1 MLAVIMLVALAPC
14 DIPVARL
21 SYRYAPSRPVVRAL
35 EFLQNVA
42 GNGAGVIVV
51 LTAVVIFSRTKLSR
65 VPLLA
70 SIALGGGLLADI
82 AKLCVARSRPHST
95 DLAVA
100 TFTSTFHGLLPFF
113 SVRSGEQSFP
123 SGHSATAIG
132 LAVALSLIYPRGRWF
147 FGLLAATVASIRV
160 ILHAHF
166 PTDVAAGLMLGGTS
180 AFVCYRGFASPAF
193 AWCER
198 TIDRKLDQR
207 RECRRANGVDV
218 EKPHQTAEPSAAT
231 QVDAKSNSETRNAA

>member
-1 MLAVIMLVALAPC
+1 MLAVIVLVALAPC

-35 EFLQNVA
+35 EFIQNVA

-51 LTAVVIFSRTKLSR
+51 LTAVVILSRTKVSR

-100 TFTSTFHGLLPFF
+100 TFTSTFHGLLPLF

-147 FGLLAATVASIRV
+147 FGLLAATVASIRI

-166 PTDVAAGLMLGGTS
+166 PTDVAAGLMLGGMS
-180 AFVCYRGFASPAF
+180 AFVCYRGFGAPAF

-198 TIDRKLDQR
+198 TIDSKLAQR
-207 RECRRANGVDV
+207 SELRRVGEDV
-218 EKPHQTAEPSAAT
+218 ESRPADAASASQIAL
-231 QVDAKSNSETRNAA
+231 KNNSDTRNAA